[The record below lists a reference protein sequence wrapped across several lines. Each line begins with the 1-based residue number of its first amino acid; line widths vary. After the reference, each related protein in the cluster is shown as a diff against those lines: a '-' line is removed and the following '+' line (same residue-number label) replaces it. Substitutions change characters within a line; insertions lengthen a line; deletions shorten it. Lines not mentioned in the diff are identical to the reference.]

1 MRYIYVFLLWLVFC
15 LSANGQV
22 TKTITI
28 EGAIAKPLVVSF
40 DNLKSFKSKTIDS
53 LQILNHKHEYK
64 STLKGIKGVLL
75 KDVLSKAE
83 FSVNSPKVLSE
94 FYIVCIADDGY
105 KVVYSWNELFNS
117 STGDQTLIVTEVNKT
132 PSINQ
137 KEGIMLLTPTDRA
150 TGRRYVK
157 NFSKVSI
164 QQIK

>member
-1 MRYIYVFLLWLVFC
+1 MKYLYIIALLFS
-15 LSANGQV
+15 LSVSAQV
-22 TKTITI
+22 TKNITV
-28 EGAIAKPLVVSF
+28 EGAIAKPLTISF
-40 DNLKSFKSKTIDS
+40 NDLKSYNTKGIDS
-53 LQILNHKHEYK
+53 LQILNHKQEYK

-75 KDVLSKAE
+75 KDILAKAE

-117 STGDQTLIVTEVNKT
+117 PTGDQTRVVTEINGT
-132 PSINQ
+132 SSISRN
-137 KEGIMLLTPTDRA
+137 EGIILLTPTDKA

-164 QQIK
+164 QQVKL